1 MSNLEP
7 QTSDIFYYRACPQNF
22 FVHNWMPMRLKSRGC
37 GALTH
42 KIAVL
47 AKKNALFVGD
57 VRRQPRTAASR
68 LCNLLDSG
76 VVQIAYTALFQS
88 LQLAIIFFSLFLD
101 CRIFSFCGRSVR
113 IGTGTP
119 RVHFRCIN
127 RATWQ
132 VFSVCFEREREVG

>member
-1 MSNLEP
+1 
-7 QTSDIFYYRACPQNF
+7 
-22 FVHNWMPMRLKSRGC
+22 
-37 GALTH
+37 
-42 KIAVL
+42 
-47 AKKNALFVGD
+47 
-57 VRRQPRTAASR
+57 
-68 LCNLLDSG
+68 LLDSG

-88 LQLAIIFFSLFLD
+88 LQLAIIFFCLLLD

-132 VFSVCFEREREVG
+132 VFFGLFREK